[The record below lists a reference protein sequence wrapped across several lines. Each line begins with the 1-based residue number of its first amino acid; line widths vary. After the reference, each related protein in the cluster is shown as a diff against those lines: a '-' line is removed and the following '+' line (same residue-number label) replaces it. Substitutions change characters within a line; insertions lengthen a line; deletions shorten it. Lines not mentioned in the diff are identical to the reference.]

1 MKLLVVEDDQKTM
14 RLLKQGLGEHGFVV
28 DGCDNGVDGL
38 ESALSQAYNL
48 IILDV
53 MLPEMDGW
61 DVLAQLRTSDRN
73 TPVVMLTAREAVEH
87 RVRGLTSGADD
98 YLTKPFAFSE
108 LLARI
113 NTILKRRQQVA
124 PDILRFEDLELDPKR
139 FHVKRAGA
147 SVELTSKE
155 FLLLELLMRQQG
167 EVLSRTYISEQIWD
181 MAFDADSNVVEVN
194 IRRLR
199 GKMDDPFDR
208 KLIHTVRGRGY
219 VIR

>member
-98 YLTKPFAFSE
+98 YLTKPFAVSE

-124 PDILRFEDLELDPKR
+124 PDDLTRNGGRFTPPPSRLTEVP
-139 FHVKRAGA
+139 FSPAPARAGPYSDGYLRA
-147 SVELTSKE
+147 P
-155 FLLLELLMRQQG
+155 G
-167 EVLSRTYISEQIWD
+167 SRS
-181 MAFDADSNVVEVN
+181 AH
-194 IRRLR
+194 
-199 GKMDDPFDR
+199 R
-208 KLIHTVRGRGY
+208 KNR
-219 VIR
+219 